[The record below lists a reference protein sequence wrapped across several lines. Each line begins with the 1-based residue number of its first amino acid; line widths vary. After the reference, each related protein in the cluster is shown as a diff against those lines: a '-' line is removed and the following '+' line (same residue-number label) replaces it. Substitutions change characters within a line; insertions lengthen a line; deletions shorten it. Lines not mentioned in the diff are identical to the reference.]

1 MAAIFNKRSKQCPRR
16 IDIITFLPYALI
28 SCPYEAKILI
38 IHTGQLE
45 CEQKRPKKTRNILKR
60 SRRKRSA
67 QAGGTSSWQKLSWA
81 ERGRC
86 EGHVVPILTP
96 DCRDNVTDVSDLS
109 RVTTISECG
118 SQSCRGVES
127 RHTLCARK
135 LPTDSIF
142 TPHNKIR
149 ESRRSPV
156 RTSYWKLIAKA
167 KSIVRRP

>member
-1 MAAIFNKRSKQCPRR
+1 MAAIFNNLSKQCPRR
-16 IDIITFLPYALI
+16 IDIINFLPYAVNFLSLRSEDI
-28 SCPYEAKILI
+28 NYPHCATRVQAK
-38 IHTGQLE
+38 
-45 CEQKRPKKTRNILKR
+45 
-60 SRRKRSA
+60 
-67 QAGGTSSWQKLSWA
+67 TSSKNWKHFEAITSETVCSSGWNLLLTRTELSGTGPL
-81 ERGRC
+81 RGSR
-86 EGHVVPILTP
+86 GANI
-96 DCRDNVTDVSDLS
+96 VTGLS
-109 RVTTISECG
+109 RQCDGCIGSVTG

-167 KSIVRRP
+167 KSIVRRL